1 VKPIRIMHV
10 VRTLATGGMETVV
23 RRLVSAL
30 DPDQFQQTV
39 CTLIS
44 APCEQPPGTICLGR
58 SPGEAA
64 FLVPQLTRLF
74 RRERP
79 DIVHSR
85 NWATIEAVVAAKL
98 AGVRCIV
105 HSEHGRDL
113 HTMGPQPW
121 RRRLLRRISY
131 ACADRVFCVSRELRN
146 YYCRQLAMKT
156 SSLDV
161 IANGVDVG
169 QFAPNPKARS
179 ERRTSLGI
187 GPRTIVVG
195 TVGRLDPVKD
205 HVTLLRA
212 ADATLK
218 KSVELRLVIVGDGL
232 QQTALENELKSR
244 PDLARRTFFTGD
256 VSNVADWLSSFDIF
270 VLPSLS
276 EGMSNTLL
284 EAMAVGIA
292 PIATAVGGNVE
303 VVEHGRSGM
312 LVPPGDAEAICAFLI
327 QLATAD
333 EHRRVLGRN
342 ARERVIMHFSFERML
357 KRYEEMYCDLMTARD
372 VRRANPGQTRTD
384 SYARNCTPND
394 RVA

>member
-1 VKPIRIMHV
+1 MHV

-39 CTLIS
+39 CTLVP
-44 APCEQPPGTICLGR
+44 APCKQPPGTICLGR

-85 NWATIEAVVAAKL
+85 NWATIETVAAAKL
-98 AGVRCIV
+98 AGISGIV

-113 HTMGPQPW
+113 NTMGPQPW
-121 RRRLLRRISY
+121 RRLTLRRISY
-131 ACADRVFCVSRELRN
+131 ACADRVFCVSRELRE
-146 YYCRQLAMKT
+146 YYCQQLGMNPT
-156 SSLDV
+156 SIDV
-161 IANGVDVG
+161 IANGVDIG
-169 QFAPNPKARS
+169 QFSPNPKARS
-179 ERRTSLGI
+179 ERRASLGI
-187 GPRTIVVG
+187 RPRTIVVG

-205 HVTLLRA
+205 HLTLLRA

-218 KSVELRLVIVGDGL
+218 KGVDLRLVIVGDGP
-232 QQTALENELKSR
+232 QRSVLENELKSR
-244 PDLARRTFFTGD
+244 SDLGRRTFFTGE
-256 VSNVADWLSSFDIF
+256 VSNVADWLNSFDIF

-284 EAMAVGIA
+284 EAMAVGVT
-292 PIATAVGGNVE
+292 PIATAVGGNIE

-312 LVPPGDAEAICAFLI
+312 LVPAGDAEAICAFLV

-342 ARERVIMHFSFERML
+342 ARERVMTDFSFERTL
-357 KRYEEMYCDLMTARD
+357 KRYAEMYCDLMKARD
-372 VRRANPGQTRTD
+372 VRHPIPGQTRTD
-384 SYARNCTPND
+384 SCARNCTSND